1 MKRSDKENSLN
12 IVFYDNHLL
21 IVEKP
26 PNLPTQ
32 ITANRS
38 TSLEEIAKKWVQEK
52 FNKQNV
58 FLHPIHRLDTET
70 SGLVIFARSS
80 KALSRLNKQLRE
92 KKITKKYIAEINGFL
107 DQKEGELKDYI
118 LHLSYRAKIVKS
130 NQKGAKEA
138 HLIYKVIKEKKDTSI
153 VEVTLIT
160 GRYHQIRAQ
169 FANLG
174 HSIVGDIKY
183 QAHENKKYLKNKIFL
198 KDKKSQLETSK
209 NKQNIRKINLTCF
222 LLKFKHPI
230 EKMDKTNELLEF
242 EIKPSFQ

>member
-1 MKRSDKENSLN
+1 MKRLDKENSLN

-70 SGLVIFARSS
+70 SGLVIFARTS

-92 KKITKKYIAEINGFL
+92 KKITKKYVAQINGFL

-118 LHLSYRAKIVKS
+118 LHLSHRAKVVKN

-153 VEVTLIT
+153 VEIQLIT

-174 HSIVGDIKY
+174 HCIVGDVKY
-183 QAHENKKYLKNKIFL
+183 QALKKQKP
-198 KDKKSQLETSK
+198 QLETSK

-222 LLKFKHPI
+222 SLEFMHPI
-230 EKMDKTNELLEF
+230 EKMDKTNELLKF